1 MGRSSLEPNSGSKKK
16 KQKLS
21 SPPPPTP
28 THAFTP
34 PPPAPSWTDHVV
46 SGETI
51 GVYHDCE
58 NSFEYKALP
67 SWPTY
72 SRFLEKGFTEE
83 KDFNMPSNFSRLDY
97 NNSGYNPNIAL
108 HTKAMNEVNSFVYD
122 IPESMDGLE
131 FVSSLQNGAQTDI
144 TVSDGGE
151 IAGPFQIL
159 HCIIYKHE
167 VPLNCAHSTPTSF
180 VRTQHAFL
188 TLWPGSVMG
197 MGCANVEQLAS
208 NWSGQQQLSYLMA
221 RKLNFWP
228 ADFASQA
235 WLKSGNP
242 PGPRFESIND
252 KNVRPLRVSGLEEIR
267 VKTVTKAIKDEERRR
282 EGIFEDIVKVDML
295 RIEREKIEEEYGRA
309 AVIWKGHTLKAA
321 KQPTSN
327 PTPDRKLLHDPRVK
341 SFITP
346 KGYETALPLAT
357 WVMPFIG
364 EDRTVFYCG
373 ARKTIKA
380 QSHACDFVLHK
391 AAKGGQIEHVRSIL
405 DNLNFGAGGI
415 DIDTLEY
422 TSNKDKNRTA
432 LSFAAQKGFTQICEL
447 LIERGADVN
456 AFSNGSTSLIQASH
470 FGKLETVQLL
480 LSKNA
485 DVLLRNNKKTS
496 ALMRAAQ
503 EGHLE
508 IVRLLTTSGSEVAA
522 INSDGMSSVML
533 SSQRGHTT
541 IVSHLLSLRGRCDIN
556 AITPEN
562 KSTCLHLA
570 VKRGH
575 LETIKVLLREGADVF
590 KRDKKGKTPGE
601 KVKEDTDPRVK
612 SLINFQSQVMLMRE
626 KARLDGIPLWRLGVE
641 NNQPTTS
648 YLIAAAANHLPAD
661 VFLYLVEFIQPPSL
675 YGRLIHM
682 VRKGLSVQKE
692 HDAAISLYLDFIR
705 DMLEECFDFLEGLT
719 NVEVGI
725 PQGFAT
731 WAEWSAIRATIKKS
745 DASAT
750 KRGVYGLQDGE
761 EEEEAESIKT
771 PSLQRGG
778 FSQEGTSDSSRCGIL
793 KNVDS
798 GLLAAYGLSPI
809 CYLQIISLSPVLR
822 DFLVTKGVTP
832 SLIRALGDVSDVETS
847 VRRRKG
853 NVMFNKSV
861 EREVYEVAIR
871 LAKLTS
877 DM

>member
-1 MGRSSLEPNSGSKKK
+1 
-16 KQKLS
+16 
-21 SPPPPTP
+21 
-28 THAFTP
+28 
-34 PPPAPSWTDHVV
+34 
-46 SGETI
+46 
-51 GVYHDCE
+51 
-58 NSFEYKALP
+58 
-67 SWPTY
+67 
-72 SRFLEKGFTEE
+72 
-83 KDFNMPSNFSRLDY
+83 
-97 NNSGYNPNIAL
+97 
-108 HTKAMNEVNSFVYD
+108 
-122 IPESMDGLE
+122 
-131 FVSSLQNGAQTDI
+131 
-144 TVSDGGE
+144 
-151 IAGPFQIL
+151 
-159 HCIIYKHE
+159 
-167 VPLNCAHSTPTSF
+167 
-180 VRTQHAFL
+180 
-188 TLWPGSVMG
+188 
-197 MGCANVEQLAS
+197 
-208 NWSGQQQLSYLMA
+208 
-221 RKLNFWP
+221 
-228 ADFASQA
+228 
-235 WLKSGNP
+235 
-242 PGPRFESIND
+242 
-252 KNVRPLRVSGLEEIR
+252 
-267 VKTVTKAIKDEERRR
+267 
-282 EGIFEDIVKVDML
+282 
-295 RIEREKIEEEYGRA
+295 
-309 AVIWKGHTLKAA
+309 
-321 KQPTSN
+321 
-327 PTPDRKLLHDPRVK
+327 
-341 SFITP
+341 
-346 KGYETALPLAT
+346 
-357 WVMPFIG
+357 
-364 EDRTVFYCG
+364 
-373 ARKTIKA
+373 
-380 QSHACDFVLHK
+380 
-391 AAKGGQIEHVRSIL
+391 
-405 DNLNFGAGGI
+405 
-415 DIDTLEY
+415 
-422 TSNKDKNRTA
+422 
-432 LSFAAQKGFTQICEL
+432 
-447 LIERGADVN
+447 
-456 AFSNGSTSLIQASH
+456 
-470 FGKLETVQLL
+470 
-480 LSKNA
+480 
-485 DVLLRNNKKTS
+485 
-496 ALMRAAQ
+496 MRAAQ

-612 SLINFQSQVMLMRE
+612 VSVEEQSDESEIKANPNLLPRSPCQSLINFQSQVMLMRE